1 MTCVRIITASSL
13 SVISPDIDCL
23 TISSLFIDCSHVR
36 ELLLLLIL
44 QQLTA
49 AILLLLL
56 LLLLLLKQVQLLL
69 QGTNLNQDV
78 SSDLKLFI
86 NPSILSCFHSNVL
99 CDTMI
104 GWLQVTTTTTMTT
117 KSTIINITTISI
129 NIIHCCWCYFIINYL
144 INTNTTTTTTMIIM

>member
-1 MTCVRIITASSL
+1 MTCVRIVTASSL

-23 TISSLFIDCSHVR
+23 TISSLFIDRSHVR

-49 AILLLLL
+49 AI
-56 LLLLLLKQVQLLL
+56 LLLLLKQVQLLL

-104 GWLQVTTTTTMTT
+104 GWFQVTTTTMTT
-117 KSTIINITTISI
+117 KSIIINITTISI